1 MLRTVL
7 IEHEMPAGERL
18 QKLVSAIDGSF
29 ELAAH
34 HVSVASSVRWLQDNP
49 APDLIFMD
57 IQLSDGDSFEIFKH
71 VKIECPVIFI
81 TAFDQYAIQAFKV
94 NSIDY
99 LLKPVK
105 HAELAAAI
113 KKFMDG
119 RSSGGGTNLEKLL
132 AAVSAEQHRYR
143 NRLLIR
149 FGDTLKTIETG
160 QVAYFFTRNRTNQL
174 CMSDGTEYPVDQ
186 NLEELEK
193 ELDPSVFYRVN
204 RQFIVNIG
212 AISRMVTYSKSRVKL
227 ELMPQPEEEVIV
239 STDRSPDFKK
249 WLGGER

>member
-1 MLRTVL
+1 MIRYVI
-7 IEHEMPAGERL
+7 IEDEMPAMERL
-18 QKLVSAIDGSF
+18 QKLVSAIDVSF

-34 HVSVASSVRWLQDNP
+34 HVSVASSVKYLRDNP

-105 HAELAAAI
+105 QAELAAAI
-113 KKFMDG
+113 NKFMEG
-119 RSSGGGTNLEKLL
+119 RSADVGTNLEKLL
-132 AAVSAEQHRYR
+132 AAVSAEHHRFR

-160 QVAYFFTRNRTNQL
+160 QVAYFFTRNRVNQL
-174 CMSDGTEYPVDQ
+174 CLNDGTEYPIDQ

-193 ELDPSVFYRVN
+193 ELDPAIFYRVN

-212 AISRMVTYSKSRVKL
+212 AISKMVTYSKSRVKL
-227 ELMPQPEEEVIV
+227 ELMPRPEEEVIV

>member
-1 MLRTVL
+1 MIRYVI
-7 IEHEMPAGERL
+7 IEDEMPAMERL
-18 QKLVSAIDGSF
+18 QKLVSAIDVSF

-34 HVSVASSVRWLQDNP
+34 HVSVASSVKYLRDNP

-105 HAELAAAI
+105 QAELAAAI
-113 KKFMDG
+113 NKFMEG
-119 RSSGGGTNLEKLL
+119 RSADVGTNLEKLL
-132 AAVSAEQHRYR
+132 AAVSAEHHRFR

-160 QVAYFFTRNRTNQL
+160 QVAYFFTRNRVNQL
-174 CMSDGTEYPVDQ
+174 CLNDGTEYPIDQ

-193 ELDPSVFYRVN
+193 ELDPAIFYRVN

-212 AISRMVTYSKSRVKL
+212 AISKMVTYSKSRVKL